1 MGLHGVGAHV
11 REGVEA
17 FLDESFQVS
26 DGLTLGRRVAG
37 GDPAHPE
44 RGASPTALRS
54 GEQEPQAPVLPE
66 QQGQHPHQEQEAS
79 STRRTKRERKLA
91 RVDTSPS
98 TLAISSRGVGVV
110 EPRVEPE
117 AVPGQIEAQ
126 GVGRSPADVGCDV
139 GLGHTGHLG
148 RHGHPQEQQGAP
160 TRVDCAPPAWAVSMN
175 ARTICGVERCRATPR
190 ASKAASRATR
200 VRRGRR

>member
-17 FLDESFQVS
+17 LLDESFQVS

-44 RGASPTALRS
+44 RGASPTALRRVNRS
-54 GEQEPQAPVLPE
+54 PRRQSSRNSRASTPTRSKRLP
-66 QQGQHPHQEQEAS
+66 

-98 TLAISSRGVGVV
+98 TLAISSPGGVGVV

-126 GVGRSPADVGCDV
+126 GVGRPPADVGCDV

-175 ARTICGVERCRATPR
+175 ARTICG
-190 ASKAASRATR
+190 
-200 VRRGRR
+200 